1 VFAFFPRRPISRL
14 QVSYEKTPG
23 RSGLDV
29 LADCCRHPR
38 RIESGRERSRKASL
52 VSDGDLWLTFGILA
66 SLLPGLLIL
75 RTLMHVLN
83 VDFPGS
89 RRY

>member
-1 VFAFFPRRPISRL
+1 
-14 QVSYEKTPG
+14 
-23 RSGLDV
+23 
-29 LADCCRHPR
+29 
-38 RIESGRERSRKASL
+38 